1 MVDLVLFT
9 GCVVA
14 VVLLLT
20 EVVLSVT
27 DCVVVVVA
35 LLLRTVSVS
44 ITCCVVAVVV
54 LLLNKDKAVSVLCLS
69 VSVTRSDVVMATD
82 SFVIRVTPSFEPL
95 VAREAEVLA
104 VMEDVEG
111 MMRGDVGLPPRTCVV
126 LPTSDF
132 IV

>member
-44 ITCCVVAVVV
+44 ITCCVVVV
-54 LLLNKDKAVSVLCLS
+54 LLLTKDKAVSVLCLS

-111 MMRGDVGLPPRTCVV
+111 MMGGDVGLPPRTCVV